1 MPTVYDPIK
10 VGTMWL
16 KNRFAEA
23 PTVKNFAEEYGR
35 VNTGTLRNF
44 EIEADGPGLIIVTM
58 TFTEDKGQV
67 FTRQIGAANDRHV
80 PGLAD
85 LV

>member
-23 PTVKNFAEEYGR
+23 PTVKNFAEEDGR
-35 VNTGTLRNF
+35 VNTT
-44 EIEADGPGLIIVTM
+44 
-58 TFTEDKGQV
+58 TFAQ
-67 FTRQIGAANDRHV
+67 F
-80 PGLAD
+80 
-85 LV
+85 

>member
-23 PTVKNFAEEYGR
+23 PTVKNFAEEAAASIR
-35 VNTGTLRNF
+35 ELCAILRLR
-44 EIEADGPGLIIVTM
+44 PMGL
-58 TFTEDKGQV
+58 G
-67 FTRQIGAANDRHV
+67 
-80 PGLAD
+80 
-85 LV
+85 